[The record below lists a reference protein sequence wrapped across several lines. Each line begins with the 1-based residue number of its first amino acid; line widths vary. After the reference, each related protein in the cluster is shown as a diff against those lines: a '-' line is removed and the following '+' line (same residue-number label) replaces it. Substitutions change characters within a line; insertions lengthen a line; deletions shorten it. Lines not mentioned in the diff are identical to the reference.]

1 MVVGTTDV
9 PVPEPELEPEAL
21 DEEVEFLLE
30 HSSKMFART
39 LSRHDVRSVF
49 VGIWPLVRRAGSD
62 STQSVSRRHE
72 LIVSRS
78 GLVTM
83 TGGKWTIYRKMAED
97 AVNAAVTVAGLPDG
111 PCRTHGRK
119 LHGSAVK
126 HGDRR
131 NGGVYGTDAIGID
144 ELIEVEPQWDR
155 RIHPRLS
162 LREVEVI

>member
-1 MVVGTTDV
+1 
-9 PVPEPELEPEAL
+9 
-21 DEEVEFLLE
+21 
-30 HSSKMFART
+30 
-39 LSRHDVRSVF
+39 
-49 VGIWPLVRRAGSD
+49 
-62 STQSVSRRHE
+62 
-72 LIVSRS
+72 
-78 GLVTM
+78 M